1 MTNFLTQKQVLKAI
15 DDEPELPGEI
25 PDQMYQTIV
34 NSDKDTVE
42 VMLRFIVKETKRGI
56 KERILNGVV

>member
-42 VMLRFIVKETKRGI
+42 VMLRFIVKEQ
-56 KERILNGVV
+56 NVA